1 MLDIVVFGRA
11 AGDHIIQYLSEN
23 RYHKTLDDNSIDRA
37 IARLERWERADGDV
51 SISDLKARM
60 QKVMEENCGVFRT
73 EAVLQQD
80 VEQMQA
86 IKQELDHARLD
97 DHSMILNTAR
107 VEALE
112 LENLIE
118 LGLATVIS
126 ALSRKESRG
135 AHSRIDYTERDDES
149 WMKHSLYFMQ
159 DNRMTYK
166 PVHRRTPRRSRR
178 SLQAVSLSYHYELR

>member
-11 AGDHIIQYLSEN
+11 AGDHIIQYLAEN

-97 DHSMILNTAR
+97 DHSMIFNTAR

-166 PVHRRTPRRSRR
+166 PVRTKPLTVDTFPPQERI
-178 SLQAVSLSYHYELR
+178 Y